1 MLDDL
6 VGRIQMLRSPRA
18 GPDFLILIKNDLDHI
33 IRATSWLRSNSGRFI
48 PITLVRKCNAVLMC
62 VYCISDL
69 ALAGIDHVKAT
80 WTSPA
85 GGSERDEGS
94 AEA

>member
-1 MLDDL
+1 MATVFLMVQSETTNPREPAGYAMEAATYMGPSLSTVTGSQPNQFDFRPPAMLK
-6 VGRIQMLRSPRA
+6 
-18 GPDFLILIKNDLDHI
+18 GPPL
-33 IRATSWLRSNSGRFI
+33 
-48 PITLVRKCNAVLMC
+48 
-62 VYCISDL
+62 CISDL